1 MIVNTAL
8 NSVYNLSE
16 IRTNMIVENEG
27 PVFFTFTKGK
37 DENNKKIE
45 DVHIVRE
52 KNSPQ

>member
-1 MIVNTAL
+1 MFINTAL

-16 IRTNMIVENEG
+16 IRTNTIVKNEYL
-27 PVFFTFTKGK
+27 FFLTFTKGK

-52 KNSPQ
+52 KNSQ